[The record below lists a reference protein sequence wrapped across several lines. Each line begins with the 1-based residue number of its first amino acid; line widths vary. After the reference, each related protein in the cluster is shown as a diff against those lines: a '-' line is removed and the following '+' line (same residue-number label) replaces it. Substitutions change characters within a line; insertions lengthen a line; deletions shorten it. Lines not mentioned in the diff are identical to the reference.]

1 MWLISPPSLAEICSL
16 SLLLPGLWTL
26 LFTPQGAL
34 YLFDIKEALKFGR
47 GGGVAAI
54 FEQGKEKVLG

>member
-1 MWLISPPSLAEICSL
+1 MWLISPPSLPEICSL

-34 YLFDIKEALKFGR
+34 YLFDIKEALKFG
-47 GGGVAAI
+47 GGCVAAI
-54 FEQGKEKVLG
+54 FEQWKEKVLD